1 MTLYCPSCGAVNKEF
16 AEFCA
21 GCGEP
26 LAKVRDR
33 KVESEKA
40 KQEKTSD
47 GTEKKLYRSRT
58 NKMVTGLSAGLA
70 KYLDLDVD
78 LVRILWLIAFVVSG
92 GIVLVVYLIM
102 AMTVPLEPEVEI
114 T

>member
-1 MTLYCPSCGAVNKEF
+1 MTLYCPSCGAVNEEF

-21 GCGEP
+21 NCGES
-26 LAKVRDR
+26 LAKARDR
-33 KVESEKA
+33 KAENEKA
-40 KQEKTSD
+40 KQEKTSE
-47 GTEKKLYRSRT
+47 GAKEKKLYRSRS

-92 GIVLVVYLIM
+92 GVVLVVYLIM
-102 AMTVPLEPEVEI
+102 AMAIPLEPEV
-114 T
+114 